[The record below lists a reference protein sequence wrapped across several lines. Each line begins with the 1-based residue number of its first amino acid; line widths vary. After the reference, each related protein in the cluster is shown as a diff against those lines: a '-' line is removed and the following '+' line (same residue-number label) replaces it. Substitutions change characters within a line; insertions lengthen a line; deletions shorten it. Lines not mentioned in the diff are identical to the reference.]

1 MQKLGKLEEIQDL
14 RQIWPHEAHDFTPWL
29 AQEENIALLGEAIGL
44 EMTVEETESSVGGF
58 SVDIY
63 ASETETGR
71 RIVIE
76 NQLEDTNHDHLGKLI
91 TYASGKSAEVL
102 IWIVR
107 RAREEH
113 RAAIEWLNRHTDER
127 VGFFLC
133 EVKIY
138 RIGDSDPAV
147 KFEVIEEPND
157 WAKEIRQTDSMTET
171 KQRLYEYWVAFL
183 EDAYKDRLF
192 CSMFRRN
199 KPVPRHVMDFGIG
212 SPRYHLIVHQ
222 RRKHHDLEVGLYVR
236 EKELFYSLLD
246 HRDEIERESKLTF
259 DWQEL
264 PDQKASKI
272 VIRKNVDFEMRS
284 QWGAQFAWS
293 IDVLMRM
300 KNILP
305 KYLD

>member
-171 KQRLYEYWVAFL
+171 KQRLYEYWVAFM
-183 EDAYKDRLF
+183 EEAYKDRLF

-284 QWGAQFAWS
+284 QWGAQFAWLS
-293 IDVLMRM
+293 DVLMRM
-300 KNILP
+300 KNIFP